1 MTPLPQWK
9 SWFQKLGRVEKP
21 RAERR
26 IPSGFSVRR
35 RNGALSKSA
44 TIRNISSTG
53 LHIVTDERWPPG
65 ELVPLTVVA
74 ERFVEDQSGPQV
86 EVHARVVRHA
96 HDGLGLSFVLP
107 DGLNPDLWD
116 VLLRNA
122 VLLQESKDILHTLK
136 VLRTAM
142 FLCRLCQAEAH
153 DAIELLGG
161 ALDPTRT
168 ENLMEIAYGAEKLLA
183 AGPDAEKMRAHPALV
198 LNILKHGSW
207 ADELTRQLWVGLL
220 ATSCSVEG
228 KDESNSEFAELLV
241 NVTRSQCRVFLCGCR
256 KVLEA
261 RREIGGEGSARVIVT
276 PEQMIRLTA
285 MHDMTRNATDVAHLF
300 ITGIVEKNF
309 DFTSYVVT
317 ESIDITPSKLGLE
330 LYERGKGD
338 CVKPDLTLD
347 VWEGYSGE
355 EVLALAG
362 PTTET
367 VPELKAQDEASID
380 SNLSDDAE
388 RTLPQASP
396 LAADGGKDGEPKSV
410 KGKRVAKSPGDA
422 QTVKRRSKK
431 AR

>member
-1 MTPLPQWK
+1 MTPLPQWR
-9 SWFQKLGRVEKP
+9 SWIQRLGHVEKA

-35 RNGALSKSA
+35 RNNAASRPA
-44 TIRNISSTG
+44 TIRDISSTG
-53 LHIVTDERWPPG
+53 LHIVTEERWTPG
-65 ELVPLTVVA
+65 ELIPLIVQA
-74 ERFVEDQSGPQV
+74 ERLAEDHSEPQV

-96 HDGLGLSFVLP
+96 HDGLGLAFVLP
-107 DGLNPDLWD
+107 AGLNPELWD

-122 VLLQESKDILHTLK
+122 VVLQEPKDVLHTLR

-142 FLCRLCQAEAH
+142 FLCRLCQDEAN

-161 ALDPTRT
+161 KLDPTRT
-168 ENLMEIAYGAEKLLA
+168 ENAMEIAYGAQKLLA
-183 AGPDAEKMRAHPALV
+183 ARPYAEKMRAHPPLV
-198 LNILKHGSW
+198 LSILKHGSW

-220 ATSCSVEG
+220 ATSCSLDG

-241 NVTRSQCRVFLCGCR
+241 NVTRSQCRILLSGCM

-261 RREIGGEGSARVIVT
+261 RRTSGDAGPTRVILT

-285 MHDMTRNATDVAHLF
+285 MYDMTRNATDVAHLF

-309 DFTSYVVT
+309 DFTSYVTT
-317 ESIDITPSKLGLE
+317 EAIDITPSRLGLE

-338 CVKPDLTLD
+338 CVETGSTLD
-347 VWEGYSGE
+347 VWEGFSGE
-355 EVLALAG
+355 DAVGLSG
-362 PTTET
+362 PTA
-367 VPELKAQDEASID
+367 ELKGQDGTAIGSESF
-380 SNLSDDAE
+380 DDVE
-388 RTLPQASP
+388 GTDPQASP
-396 LAADGGKDGEPKSV
+396 LAAVRGKDGEPEVV
-410 KGKRVAKSPGDA
+410 KGRKVAKSREEA